1 MELFDAVANG
11 DMFQTGTFNF
21 GGILASKTKNKKS
34 NKNQQNKQGQ
44 GHGGDGGWGWGAWI
58 AYTF

>member
-21 GGILASKTKNKKS
+21 GGILASKTKTNKPNN
-34 NKNQQNKQGQ
+34 NK
-44 GHGGDGGWGWGAWI
+44 GWGEGEGRRSE
-58 AYTF
+58 